1 MFQLNL
7 LKVGLYGLGI
17 GAIAIGALMFLFG
30 SDFTG
35 RFFANVL
42 ATVGGSDQSL
52 TSLSGPDVDSELRFY
67 SVFWI
72 AYGAF
77 VLKTARELPAQ
88 IGRAQFLLI
97 LFLLGGIGR
106 VLSHVAIGAPHSLFT
121 VLMWVELS
129 LPILLIGLSLTVK
142 RR

>member
-7 LKVGLYGLGI
+7 LRVGLYGLGI
-17 GAIAIGALMFLFG
+17 GAIAIGLSMFLLG
-30 SDFTG
+30 PDFTG
-35 RFFANVL
+35 RVFAEML
-42 ATVGGSDQSL
+42 ASVGGSDQPL
-52 TSLSGPDVDSELRFY
+52 TGLSGPDIDSELRFY

-72 AYGAF
+72 AYGVF
-77 VLKTARELPAQ
+77 VLKAPRALPEH
-88 IGRAQFLLI
+88 IGRAQILLA

-121 VLMWVELS
+121 VLMWIELS
-129 LPILLIGLSLTVK
+129 LPILLIGLSVAVK